1 MNPEKI
7 KVIAMDL
14 DGTLTQHKQ
23 PMTPE
28 CRETLIAL
36 SKKYKLLMVGAG
48 QVYRIF
54 NQMEKFPIDIIGNY
68 GLQYAKYNPEKQDLD
83 IIRDESFFCDREKT
97 EAIVTNFREKYGFI
111 QHNFKQVPCTFA
123 GDHICFKFF

>member
-48 QVYRIF
+48 QVYRGGQGAVLYF
-54 NQMEKFPIDIIGNY
+54 R
-68 GLQYAKYNPEKQDLD
+68 LL
-83 IIRDESFFCDREKT
+83 SF
-97 EAIVTNFREKYGFI
+97 
-111 QHNFKQVPCTFA
+111 
-123 GDHICFKFF
+123 